1 MATIQDRRH
10 RRLEELSVTASRA
23 FVESGLHGIE
33 AEVVVALDVSPRMAP
48 LYAQGLV
55 QNLATALL
63 ALAMKFDDDGSVP
76 VWCFDA
82 EARHL
87 GEIKRQDYANW
98 VRSHV
103 PTPALPDPE
112 GPADSRSSEAPA
124 AARYAPMIDAIG
136 RRYFPKEW
144 AAKGAARVVGD
155 KLKRQVIDYPG
166 PIEPRPFPVF
176 VIIVTSGDCADALET
191 TRLLR
196 RASHLPIFWQ
206 FAGLQ
211 APSGPT
217 AGGAAPRFHFLR
229 GVDKLTD
236 THCDCAG
243 FFEPGDP
250 GDADMLFAGLL
261 NELPRWLALPEVRAM
276 LQPTTPATE
285 GKDALAGLDSLLVLP
300 PVEAAKREAT
310 RAERERRR
318 QERATNAAAELE
330 QAAAWPT
337 IRNDAEADPARE
349 SDPVTQ
355 VRAGAGLAR
364 RINVGTRPYI
374 PSDGEAPVLP
384 PRRPTVSFAAFVEPA
399 PSAHDDDDE
408 TTVETAIERL
418 ARIRARRNARKE

>member
-10 RRLEELSVTASRA
+10 RRLDELSVTASRA

-55 QNLATALL
+55 QGLATALL
-63 ALAMKFDDDGSVP
+63 ALAMRFDDDGTVP
-76 VWCFDA
+76 VWCFDG

-87 GEIKRQDYANW
+87 GEIKRQGYANW
-98 VRSHV
+98 VRAHV
-103 PTPALPDPE
+103 PTPSEPDPAAPE
-112 GPADSRSSEAPA
+112 PPA
-124 AARYAPMIDAIG
+124 AARFAPMIDAIG
-136 RRYFPKEW
+136 RRYFPREW
-144 AAKGAARVVGD
+144 AAKGTAHVVGD
-155 KLKRQVIDYPG
+155 KLKRQVIAYPG
-166 PIEPRPFPVF
+166 PLEPRAIPVF

-206 FAGLQ
+206 FAGLD
-211 APSGPT
+211 PT
-217 AGGAAPRFHFLR
+217 RGDPNAPRFHFLR

-250 GDADMLFAGLL
+250 NDAEMLFSGLL
-261 NELPRWLALPEVRAM
+261 NELPRWLELPEVRAM
-276 LQPTTPATE
+276 LQPSAPTPSSP
-285 GKDALAGLDSLLVLP
+285 DALAGLESLLVLP
-300 PVEAAKREAT
+300 PVEAAKREAA
-310 RAERERRR
+310 RVERERRR
-318 QERATNAAAELE
+318 QERATIAAMELE

-337 IRNDAEADPARE
+337 IRNDAEIDPEGADPVIHTRT
-349 SDPVTQ
+349 TQ
-355 VRAGAGLAR
+355 AGGVPR
-364 RINVGTRPYI
+364 RVNVGTRPYI
-374 PSDGEAPVLP
+374 PSDGAPPVLP

-399 PSAHDDDDE
+399 PGTDAEDDE